1 MFYIAL
7 RVKDR
12 GVIRDINMI
21 ASMEELQ
28 DLLSK
33 VRGVFLLLTFRSLC
47 HIVHMYQVRDAEKQT
62 EMVLSSSG
70 EA

>member
-33 VRGVFLLLTFRSLC
+33 VRGVFLL
-47 HIVHMYQVRDAEKQT
+47 
-62 EMVLSSSG
+62 
-70 EA
+70 

>member
-33 VRGVFLLLTFRSLC
+33 VRGVFLLSTFKSLLLHC
-47 HIVHMYQVRDAEKQT
+47 MYVPGARC
-62 EMVLSSSG
+62 G
-70 EA
+70 EADGKGT